1 MQILPEAYLPGIMRR
16 INQLDSEMKTKI
28 YDELHNVK
36 GIDFIF
42 EALDTQDREQ
52 RKFGIRTVLS
62 TQFLT
67 DYPKSLL
74 DSANTLWLLRF
85 RQEDIPLL
93 RDSFKIPE
101 HNLHAFLRMPAGP
114 AADGSGVP
122 MLCMMRTTQGRWHGL
137 SGLRSDRWSCGRLT
151 QTKRR
156 RATQKSLG
164 YDRYCPC
171 PSVTGGEVPSWIRKK
186 LIEYRERNSGAR
198 GDKGVIELMAD
209 EMINE
214 LGYDL

>member
-122 MLCMMRTTQGRWHGL
+122 MLCMMRTTRDAGT
-137 SGLRSDRWSCGRLT
+137 D
-151 QTKRR
+151 
-156 RATQKSLG
+156 
-164 YDRYCPC
+164 CP
-171 PSVTGGEVPSWIRKK
+171 VYARTA
-186 LIEYRERNSGAR
+186 GA
-198 GDKGVIELMAD
+198 VVA
-209 EMINE
+209 
-214 LGYDL
+214 